1 MGTRQTKHFADRG
14 VKADGRSPSLVP
26 VSRRSHLPGRRPSLR
41 SRAALRA
48 RPRLCAQP
56 WGSVWWAAS
65 SHVPGH
71 ISALMLGSVGC
82 CRSTFRYMQ
91 CIDLDV
97 AMCACWEQLEG

>member
-1 MGTRQTKHFADRG
+1 MGTCQTKRFPDRG

-26 VSRRSHLPGRRPSLR
+26 VSWRSHPSLR

-71 ISALMLGSVGC
+71 ISALMPGSVGC
-82 CRSTFRYMQ
+82 CRSTFRSMQ
-91 CIDLDV
+91 CIDLGV